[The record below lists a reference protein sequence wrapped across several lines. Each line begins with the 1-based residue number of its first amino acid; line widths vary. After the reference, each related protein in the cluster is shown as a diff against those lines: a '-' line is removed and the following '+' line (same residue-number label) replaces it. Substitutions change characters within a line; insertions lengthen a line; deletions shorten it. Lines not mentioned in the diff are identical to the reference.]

1 MSRGLG
7 RVERGV
13 LEHRAEHPSA
23 TTRQT
28 AEHIYGGPATEP
40 QMRAVR
46 RAVARLVEKGL
57 VEKGLV
63 VPSGPVSVPSEGDL
77 IRAGIDRLAAT
88 GEAFDADTVRSRFA
102 GDDADS
108 IAVREAL
115 YHRPRLIA
123 AHIGGAARRG
133 VISPVGM
140 VWSGRSSRKSGRN
153 LLWVGAT
160 KRR

>member
-28 AEHIYGGPATEP
+28 AELIYGGPATEA
-40 QMRAVR
+40 QMRAAR

-57 VEKGLV
+57 L
-63 VPSGPVSVPSEGDL
+63 VPSEPVPAPSEGDL
-77 IRAGIDRLAAT
+77 IRAEIDRLAAT

-102 GDDADS
+102 GDDTDS
-108 IAVREAL
+108 IIVREAL

-153 LLWVGAT
+153 LLWAGAT
-160 KRR
+160 RRR